1 MTYWQH
7 HSTTPIATAAS
18 REVSNKKPYSAEA
31 ARREAIIIR
40 QLLNYAHSEGIISK
54 IPIVQAPNRNLAN
67 IGETNR
73 GIFEDRK
80 VYKRML
86 TKLQHLQQRPP
97 EPHKIRYDLMRKRR
111 LARIRF
117 WILLLSNTG
126 IRPQE
131 ARRLRHDQIKLE
143 PDTTGSGKSFTV
155 INLEKRQSKNNRAA
169 RQILSRDYHLTYF
182 HYIKY
187 KKWLEDYDPELC
199 KPTGFIF
206 PSFRRKDEAWDCQS
220 AIRRFLIEIDMHLD
234 DKGKPRSSY
243 SLRHFYIT
251 MRLEAN
257 TPIHCVAWNCGTSYD
272 MLYRTYSHLLT
283 WNMRE
288 YLTRNSDSPYIRRE
302 LAQDREDTK
311 ILYGDEITPEM
322 LGKLYT

>member
-1 MTYWQH
+1 
-7 HSTTPIATAAS
+7 
-18 REVSNKKPYSAEA
+18 
-31 ARREAIIIR
+31 
-40 QLLNYAHSEGIISK
+40 
-54 IPIVQAPNRNLAN
+54 
-67 IGETNR
+67 
-73 GIFEDRK
+73 
-80 VYKRML
+80 
-86 TKLQHLQQRPP
+86 
-97 EPHKIRYDLMRKRR
+97 MRKRR

-257 TPIHCVAWNCGTSYD
+257 
-272 MLYRTYSHLLT
+272 
-283 WNMRE
+283 MRE